1 MNTPSTT
8 QPAARAFLTSRGW
21 TKGLTN
27 ALISSIEQTPIKFFI
42 CDDSTSM
49 ESEDGK
55 HFIGEGNTKRLVRCT
70 RWEELRET
78 LLFHTKLS
86 CLLSA
91 ETEFRLLNGA
101 APIVLGNSN
110 EEDMINLP
118 IFEALLNHSP
128 SGGKRFAFLDIYLP
142 TSNLP
147 NSTSH
152 HRYTFMLSY
161 DRNHTTNHGIGTHVT
176 C

>member
-1 MNTPSTT
+1 MNSSNAGSS
-8 QPAARAFLTSRGW
+8 QPEARAFLAARGW

-27 ALISSIEQTPIKFFI
+27 ALISSVEQTPIKFFI

-78 LLFHTKLS
+78 ILFHAKLS
-86 CLLSA
+86 CMLSA

-101 APIVLGNSN
+101 APIVLGTTN
-110 EEDMINLP
+110 EEDTINLP

-128 SGGKRFAFLDIYLP
+128 SGG
-142 TSNLP
+142 T
-147 NSTSH
+147 
-152 HRYTFMLSY
+152 
-161 DRNHTTNHGIGTHVT
+161 
-176 C
+176 